1 MQSESAKLMAS
12 IEATR
17 ASYAP
22 MRHLIPEICH
32 IIFAFCADEPC
43 NLDCVPLDNDPFE
56 TCFPILLSHVCRRW
70 RTMVLR
76 NPALWTNIHVR
87 PMTMDT
93 FRARLWLDRSANM
106 PLQVTICPSQ
116 LRKMSWDMRSIC
128 TTIIPIIHQFVPHL
142 LRIKSFKT
150 NLGTQVLPILF
161 PQGKMVQM
169 PVLQDLSLFIDDPSV
184 ETSSLGQLNAPNC
197 SSLHVRDTTPLA
209 NVLDPVFPSLH
220 ALTIDHCS
228 SWKFPS
234 TFPETLAKCTQ
245 LRSCT
250 ITFPSDLFFVALE
263 PIVLPGLVEL
273 SLEWPFLFEPSSI
286 FCALR
291 APNLQSLRLSHLS
304 PNLILPQHTIS
315 ALKGLI
321 QSATGLKHLIIMG
334 CNLLTQ
340 EEAFLFLREAKF
352 LERLEILY
360 CKRGDRF
367 LAPLTPPNPL
377 DTRKWIC
384 PKLTHVTISGI
395 QNTDVRPIVNFA
407 RSRSDRQVKIPEGA
421 KFLKELAL
429 DSNLFDL
436 TRQLR
441 LLMLSGLLSLHPH
454 LHIMGPFGELLG
466 PTQQ

>member
-1 MQSESAKLMAS
+1 
-12 IEATR
+12 
-17 ASYAP
+17 
-22 MRHLIPEICH
+22 
-32 IIFAFCADEPC
+32 
-43 NLDCVPLDNDPFE
+43 
-56 TCFPILLSHVCRRW
+56 
-70 RTMVLR
+70 
-76 NPALWTNIHVR
+76 
-87 PMTMDT
+87 
-93 FRARLWLDRSANM
+93 
-106 PLQVTICPSQ
+106 
-116 LRKMSWDMRSIC
+116 
-128 TTIIPIIHQFVPHL
+128 
-142 LRIKSFKT
+142 
-150 NLGTQVLPILF
+150 
-161 PQGKMVQM
+161 
-169 PVLQDLSLFIDDPSV
+169 
-184 ETSSLGQLNAPNC
+184 
-197 SSLHVRDTTPLA
+197 
-209 NVLDPVFPSLH
+209 
-220 ALTIDHCS
+220 
-228 SWKFPS
+228 
-234 TFPETLAKCTQ
+234 
-245 LRSCT
+245 
-250 ITFPSDLFFVALE
+250 
-263 PIVLPGLVEL
+263 
-273 SLEWPFLFEPSSI
+273 
-286 FCALR
+286 
-291 APNLQSLRLSHLS
+291 
-304 PNLILPQHTIS
+304 
-315 ALKGLI
+315 
-321 QSATGLKHLIIMG
+321 MG